1 MRCTGI
7 NQEMKEG
14 QSNLNPTAEQ
24 LGFLSFQILMMHI
37 RIKPPGDQSA
47 KHQFQ
52 LVLAGDVGAT
62 KTNLALFE
70 TNGNSFTAIA
80 RKQFVSK
87 EYKTLT
93 AIIKLFLKDKPSPQ
107 SVCLGVAGPVINER
121 ARLSNISW
129 DIDSKELARYFKI
142 KAVKLLN
149 DLEANAYGL
158 AMLNEEDVISI
169 HSSKN
174 PEPGNMALISP
185 GTGLG
190 EAGIYWDGTYYHPF
204 ATEGGHCDF
213 APRNEFDFELYN
225 FLKKKFGHVSWE
237 RLVSGPGILNI
248 YNFLRDKKKGKEP
261 AWLRVKMNEGD
272 PAAIISQHVQKSA
285 ICKETMEHFIRYLAH
300 ESANLV
306 LKFKATGGLF
316 IGGGIVPKITSLF
329 AENDFYGSYC
339 QGGRLDYLL
348 EKAPVRIILNE
359 ETALLG
365 AAWYG
370 AKNHSVSTK
379 PQESVLRKNFDKIEV

>member
-1 MRCTGI
+1 M
-7 NQEMKEG
+7 
-14 QSNLNPTAEQ
+14 
-24 LGFLSFQILMMHI
+24 
-37 RIKPPGDQSA
+37 
-47 KHQFQ
+47 
-52 LVLAGDVGAT
+52 GAT
-62 KTNLALFE
+62 KTNMALFE
-70 TNGNSFTAIA
+70 TKGNSFTAIA
-80 RKQFVSK
+80 KKQFLSK
-87 EYKTLT
+87 EYKNLT

-129 DIDSKELARYFKI
+129 DIDSKELAKYFKI
-142 KAVKLLN
+142 KFVKVLN

-158 AMLNEEDVISI
+158 AMLDEEDFIAV

-174 PEPGNMALISP
+174 PEPGNMALIAP

-190 EAGIYWDGTYYHPF
+190 EAGMYWDGKYYYPF

-213 APRNEFDFELYN
+213 APQNEFDFELYN

-237 RLVSGPGILNI
+237 RLVCGPGIVNI
-248 YNFLRDKKKGKEP
+248 YNFLRDKKKRKEP
-261 AWLRVKMNEGD
+261 EWLARKINEGNA
-272 PAAIISQHVQKSA
+272 AAIISQHIEKSA
-285 ICKETMEHFIRYLAH
+285 ICKETMEHFIRYLAY
-300 ESANLV
+300 ECANLV

-316 IGGGIVPKITSLF
+316 IGGGIAPKITSLF

-348 EKAPVRIILNE
+348 EKVPIKIILNE

-365 AAWYG
+365 TAWYG
-370 AKNHSVSTK
+370 AKNHDVSTTPRK
-379 PQESVLRKNFDKIEV
+379 SVYRKNFDKTEV

>member
-1 MRCTGI
+1 MLI
-7 NQEMKEG
+7 
-14 QSNLNPTAEQ
+14 
-24 LGFLSFQILMMHI
+24 QIS
-37 RIKPPGDQSA
+37 PPGDHPLKDQS
-47 KHQFQ
+47 Q

-70 TNGNSFTAIA
+70 TKGNSFTAIA
-80 RKQFVSK
+80 KKQFVSS
-87 EYKTLT
+87 EYKNLT
-93 AIIKLFLKDKPSPQ
+93 AIIKLFLKDQPSPH
-107 SVCLGVAGPVINER
+107 SVCLGVAGPVINGR
-121 ARLSNISW
+121 ALLSNISW
-129 DIDSKELARYFKI
+129 DINSKELAKHFKI
-142 KAVKLLN
+142 KRVKLLN
-149 DLEANAYGL
+149 DLEVNAYGL

-169 HSSKN
+169 HPGKN
-174 PEPGNMALISP
+174 PEPGNMALIAP

-190 EAGIYWDGTYYHPF
+190 EAGMYWDGKYYHPF

-237 RLVSGPGILNI
+237 RLVCGPGIVNI
-248 YNFLRDKKKGKEP
+248 YNFLRDKKKRKEP
-261 AWLRVKMNEGD
+261 DWLTIKMREGD
-272 PAAIISQHVQKSA
+272 QAAIISQHVGKSA
-285 ICKETMEHFIRYLAH
+285 ICKETMEHFIRYLAY

-316 IGGGIVPKITSLF
+316 IGGGIAPKITSLF

-348 EKAPVRIILNE
+348 QKVQIKIILNE

-370 AKNHSVSTK
+370 AKNLSLLTMPGKSVS
-379 PQESVLRKNFDKIEV
+379 RKNFGKIGV